1 MDCRSARLLFS
12 DARHGRLA
20 PEDSEQRQAHLQ
32 DCDACREAEQAERA
46 LTDVLCKQ
54 LPVYPASSSL
64 KRRLDRDWLESP
76 SRPQAPLRLRF
87 AFLSMAA
94 VACAALVFVTGFLTG
109 KRQRETEPTVAM
121 EAVNDHLR
129 MLEGETSLQVMASD
143 LHQVKPW
150 FAGKLD
156 FAPPVAF
163 KGDHDYPL
171 IGGQIARF
179 LNQRAACFV
188 FARRLH
194 KVSLFVLP
202 IRGLSDAS
210 LSGMAWGTAPR
221 PTHVSRGFSVVTW
234 QGDEFGYVL
243 VSDLN
248 TAELLDLANR
258 IQSAR

>member
-1 MDCRSARLLFS
+1 
-12 DARHGRLA
+12 
-20 PEDSEQRQAHLQ
+20 
-32 DCDACREAEQAERA
+32 
-46 LTDVLCKQ
+46 
-54 LPVYPASSSL
+54 
-64 KRRLDRDWLESP
+64 
-76 SRPQAPLRLRF
+76 
-87 AFLSMAA
+87 
-94 VACAALVFVTGFLTG
+94 
-109 KRQRETEPTVAM
+109 
-121 EAVNDHLR
+121 
-129 MLEGETSLQVMASD
+129 MASD